1 MKFLFVSR
9 LNKDLLEAISNH
21 LGPSW
26 AQNDRNMAQDGSR
39 LLQEGPFWVP
49 TQAKT

>member
-1 MKFLFVSR
+1 MQFVFVSR
-9 LNKDLLEAISNH
+9 LNKGLLEAISNH

-26 AQNDRNMAQDGSR
+26 AKNGRKMAQDGSI
-39 LLQEGPFWVP
+39 LLQEGPSWVP